1 MYERGFGVPADP
13 AQAAVWNRKAAA
25 QGHPEA
31 QAQLARRSMKVLVSK
46 RTRMKRTKLY
56 GECARQEQPRGA
68 AALARKLAQK
78 PDCAGANSLVQR
90 SSRAWANCGNV

>member
-1 MYERGFGVPADP
+1 MSVAFGVPADP

-31 QAQLARRSMKVLVSK
+31 QAQLARALDEGVGVQKNPDEAH
-46 RTRMKRTKLY
+46 KLY
-56 GECARQEQPRGA
+56 ANAARQEQPA
-68 AALARKLAQK
+68 AQLALAAKTGQK